1 VSRILGLDVGERRVG
16 VALSDPSGTVAQP
29 LLVFERRGWEADLA
43 RIGELVRTH
52 GVRLVVVGYP
62 YTLRKERGVQAQRVE
77 RFITRLKRALTV
89 EVVPCDER
97 LTTVAAERAL
107 LSSGLRRARRRTL
120 RDAIAASLLLQG
132 YLDREGGREVP
143 SL

>member
-1 VSRILGLDVGERRVG
+1 M
-16 VALSDPSGTVAQP
+16 
-29 LLVFERRGWEADLA
+29 
-43 RIGELVRTH
+43 
-52 GVRLVVVGYP
+52 
-62 YTLRKERGVQAQRVE
+62 
-77 RFITRLKRALTV
+77 
-89 EVVPCDER
+89 VPCDER